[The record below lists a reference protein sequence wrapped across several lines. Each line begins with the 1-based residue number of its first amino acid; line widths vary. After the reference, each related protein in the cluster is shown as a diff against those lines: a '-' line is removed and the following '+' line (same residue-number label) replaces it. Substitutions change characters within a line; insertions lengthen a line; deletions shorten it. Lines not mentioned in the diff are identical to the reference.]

1 MMLKLD
7 NICGGYI
14 DGNHILKGVN
24 LSVQRNEV
32 LGIIGQNGCG
42 KSTLMKSIM
51 NMLPIRSG
59 LITLNDSNINDIHP
73 NEFTRIGIGYFMQ
86 GGRVFPQ
93 LTVKENL
100 IFAGMKSKHT
110 SSDWIEYLD
119 NNVLAGF
126 DDQYYSSKATYLS
139 GGEKHKLALSMV
151 LMQKPKLLL
160 LDEPSAGLSPA
171 NVRELYTILN
181 KIRTDF
187 QVSMLLIEQNVNF
200 AYQFCDRVTLLQ
212 KGRILKE
219 AFTKE
224 EVKQSYFN

>member
-100 IFAGMKSKHT
+100 IFAGMKS
-110 SSDWIEYLD
+110 
-119 NNVLAGF
+119 
-126 DDQYYSSKATYLS
+126 
-139 GGEKHKLALSMV
+139 
-151 LMQKPKLLL
+151 
-160 LDEPSAGLSPA
+160 
-171 NVRELYTILN
+171 
-181 KIRTDF
+181 
-187 QVSMLLIEQNVNF
+187 
-200 AYQFCDRVTLLQ
+200 TL
-212 KGRILKE
+212 
-219 AFTKE
+219 
-224 EVKQSYFN
+224 